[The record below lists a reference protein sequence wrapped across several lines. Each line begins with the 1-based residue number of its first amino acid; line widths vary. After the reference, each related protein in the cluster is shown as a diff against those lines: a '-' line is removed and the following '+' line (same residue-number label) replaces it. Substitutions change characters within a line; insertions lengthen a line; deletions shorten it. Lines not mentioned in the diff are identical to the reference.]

1 MRRAE
6 RRVPRQESGLV
17 QCPLRDPPPGAKMLR
32 VSAAKPAKA
41 PPRGQS
47 GGCPG
52 SRPEAGRGRSSRRDA
67 AVSCF
72 NVSRGDQNDGP
83 HVGPHDGPLGPAQRY
98 HTSAGTQTWRPCCG
112 RGPSFQGIAVAGD
125 LRSCFVSFLLPEL
138 KSKHWWEQQEACGG
152 GQRPPS
158 PRDRSGGCGLCGQL
172 PKTESG
178 LEVGKTGAD
187 KSPFARES

>member
-1 MRRAE
+1 MSPSAPKTLPVEEMETRTLRMRRAE

-41 PPRGQS
+41 PSRGQS

-83 HVGPHDGPLGPAQRY
+83 HDRLALHKDITPPLEPRPGGPAVDAAPA
-98 HTSAGTQTWRPCCG
+98 SKA
-112 RGPSFQGIAVAGD
+112 
-125 LRSCFVSFLLPEL
+125 LL
-138 KSKHWWEQQEACGG
+138 W
-152 GQRPPS
+152 
-158 PRDRSGGCGLCGQL
+158 
-172 PKTESG
+172 
-178 LEVGKTGAD
+178 LET
-187 KSPFARES
+187 